1 MGGGWDT
8 ENESLNKWEM
18 KQTCSCRVIKQGSGD
33 SRPMGVRHGD
43 TVANHTDL
51 LYLLS
56 GCGRPPSHYS
66 MVKRLNIIGKI
77 ARAKPA
83 YLCTLMMVCRVSRVS
98 CEPVYLHPFCV
109 VMMSLNGWLPSWCSQ
124 CVWRL
129 MDFKYAYHGGGHCT
143 APATPLPMDN
153 CQS

>member
-1 MGGGWDT
+1 MGRRFPDGGLLRYRKLVPQQLGD
-8 ENESLNKWEM
+8 
-18 KQTCSCRVIKQGSGD
+18 VIKQGSGD

-109 VMMSLNGWLPSWCSQ
+109 VMMSLNG
-124 CVWRL
+124 
-129 MDFKYAYHGGGHCT
+129 
-143 APATPLPMDN
+143 
-153 CQS
+153 